1 MSNKFSRTVVVNRI
15 MSLEEVAER
24 CDELGI
30 LVTTHGP
37 DGGARKFI
45 IDTFAQTHD
54 YRDECERDQGSD
66 WDEEQ
71 AVGEDGRIACG
82 QSHEDVFQDL
92 AEAMGIETVTDEDYA
107 KVEAVY
113 CHFFEE

>member
-1 MSNKFSRTVVVNRI
+1 MSKFSRQVTVNRI
-15 MSLEEVAER
+15 MTTDEASEK

-37 DGGARKFI
+37 NGGARKFI
-45 IDTFAQTHD
+45 IDTFAETHEW
-54 YRDECERDQGSD
+54 RAECRRVEGSD

-71 AVGEDGRIACG
+71 AVGENGRIACG
-82 QSHEDVFQDL
+82 QSHEDVFQGL

-113 CHFFEE
+113 QHFFEE

>member
-1 MSNKFSRTVVVNRI
+1 MSNKFSRTVTINRI
-15 MSLEEVAER
+15 MDLNEVAKR

-30 LVTTHGP
+30 LSHTHGP
-37 DGGARKFI
+37 HGGARKFI
-45 IDTFAQTHD
+45 IDTFSETHA
-54 YRDECERDQGSD
+54 YRNDCESNEGAD

-71 AVGEDGRIACG
+71 AVGEDGRIALG

-92 AEAMGIETVTDEDYA
+92 AGAMGVELNNDEDYA

-113 CHFFEE
+113 KHFFEE